1 MNKEVEEKNIKL
13 IEDYIVSKATENTAL
28 NYKSDLK
35 GFMSFVN
42 KDLMEVEVADVS
54 RFFKS
59 IEDLSYS
66 SLNRKLSCIR
76 DFYDYYTYTDDYNK
90 KNPTGRMKRFP
101 TENVS
106 KTEPLSFQESKD
118 LIKLIKNKIRKEKS
132 EFQRNL
138 HIRNLALIHLLL
150 NTGLRISEALLLTF
164 DELQLENKI
173 IQLVA
178 KKTKGKK
185 SRTVELP
192 ENTIEYIENYL
203 KIRDSFAKDK
213 ECKYV
218 FISFR
223 GNKLTSNSTNEMLK
237 EYANEIGIEINV
249 HNHSLRHSF
258 GTNVY
263 ENTHDIKLVQELL
276 DHEDISTSMLY
287 IKNINKDYSTSKLK
301 TANL

>member
-1 MNKEVEEKNIKL
+1 MNKELEERNIKL

-35 GFMSFVN
+35 GFMNFVN
-42 KDLMEVEVADVS
+42 KGLMEVEVADVS

-203 KIRDSFAKDK
+203 KIRNSFTKGK

-223 GNKLTSNSTNEMLK
+223 GNKLTGNSTNEMLK

-276 DHEDISTSMLY
+276 DHEDVSTSMLY